1 MANFWFNW
9 IKHIS
14 GIKTIQETKEDTK
27 YYHNKSPKNR
37 LFFNY
42 VTGEEINIDCD
53 NEDNMYTFLPDSEEY
68 YDDKIKNSLDLNE
81 KDKIFFHL
89 WNNFMKKKNIS
100 DNYYD
105 LIIEFIKLNYKTIYD
120 LQLKKNFMF
129 HILVIYENR
138 QISEENITNIIGH
151 LDMLYKQYQEEAK
164 NNK

>member
-1 MANFWFNW
+1 
-9 IKHIS
+9 
-14 GIKTIQETKEDTK
+14 
-27 YYHNKSPKNR
+27 
-37 LFFNY
+37 
-42 VTGEEINIDCD
+42 
-53 NEDNMYTFLPDSEEY
+53 MYTFLPDSEEY

>member
-1 MANFWFNW
+1 MEEKGQ

-37 LFFNY
+37 LFFNS